1 MSLTATKNNKIKK
14 STKKVISRK
23 YIRVPVDAKVDR
35 LLKVIQEDN
44 PLFTETDAILY
55 VLGKS
60 IKEQYRDKFI
70 DNDIF
75 DWIRTAHKD
84 TPEYTQDEIFD
95 ILRKNQ
101 LMK

>member
-1 MSLTATKNNKIKK
+1 MSPTATKNNKIKQVV
-14 STKKVISRK
+14 KKVISRK

-70 DNDIF
+70 EFSAIHDSI
-75 DWIRTAHKD
+75 
-84 TPEYTQDEIFD
+84 
-95 ILRKNQ
+95 
-101 LMK
+101 

>member
-1 MSLTATKNNKIKK
+1 MSLTATKNNKIKQVV
-14 STKKVISRK
+14 KKVISRK

-70 DNDIF
+70 EFSAIHDSI
-75 DWIRTAHKD
+75 
-84 TPEYTQDEIFD
+84 
-95 ILRKNQ
+95 
-101 LMK
+101 